1 MVRSRAGTALI
12 RSRPDDGAAGPVP
25 KIWVLVLVLAFAI
38 SGCGR
43 AGPDTA
49 AAQPPVVPGETTQGP
64 DLTGVQ
70 VPNFVMP
77 LIHGGVSVPNPKL
90 TPGAVS
96 TTDANAICTNAPHAA
111 APHVSL
117 AMQAVIY
124 REYGYTTAPAQH
136 KHVMD
141 LLVPYDL
148 GGTTALANV
157 WPIAVAGT
165 GFYQK
170 DQTNAIMR
178 QMVCRRELTLTEAQH
193 ALETN
198 WYAAW
203 LRYVVATGHL

>member
-1 MVRSRAGTALI
+1 MIWFRAGPA
-12 RSRPDDGAAGPVP
+12 P
-25 KIWVLVLVLAFAI
+25 KILALVLVLVFMI
-38 SGCGR
+38 GGCGR
-43 AGPDTA
+43 ARPDAA
-49 AAQPPVVPGETTQGP
+49 AAQPPVVPGETTAGP
-64 DLTGVQ
+64 DLSGVQ

-77 LIHGGVSVPNPKL
+77 LIHGGVSVPNTKL
-90 TPGAVS
+90 TPGAVT
-96 TTDANAICTNAPHAA
+96 TTDANAVCTSALHSA
-111 APHVSL
+111 APHVSV

-124 REYGYTTAPAQH
+124 REYGYTSAPAQH

-148 GGTTALANV
+148 GGAPVLANV

-170 DQTNAIMR
+170 DQTNAILR
-178 QMVCRRELTLTEAQH
+178 QMVCRRELTLAQAQD

-203 LRYVVATGHL
+203 LRYVVATGHI